1 MIVFNLH
8 IIRGFW
14 AIGKL
19 LYDRIYSKLKHR
31 NKFWSNGKFNDEN
44 LDDEADYSY
53 LCGGY
58 RNNRE
63 IINFIDNNLGS
74 CKPACKPDLLRVYFK
89 RI

>member
-1 MIVFNLH
+1 M
-8 IIRGFW
+8 
-14 AIGKL
+14 IGKL
-19 LYDRIYSKLKHR
+19 QYYGIYSKLNCR
-31 NKFWSNGKFNDEN
+31 NKLCSSGKLNYNN

-58 RNNRE
+58 SNSRE
-63 IINFIDNNLGS
+63 IFNFIDNNLGS

>member
-1 MIVFNLH
+1 MFE
-8 IIRGFW
+8 
-14 AIGKL
+14 KL
-19 LYDRIYSKLKHR
+19 QYVGIYGKLKHR

-63 IINFIDNNLGS
+63 IINFIDNNLGL
-74 CKPACKPDLLRVYFK
+74 CKPACKPDLLRVYFGRK
-89 RI
+89 